1 MAINVKNLVYKIR
14 YKVKDLN
21 ELVYSDFDVLEAINE
36 CIRYL
41 NQDNA
46 LKNSDFL
53 EKTKRYVQ
61 EEMNAEVEEYNEL
74 HPQEPKPLYDFAQT
88 GAELPDDLITLVDIM
103 RLRDGYHLSPIPA
116 VEDINPH
123 QQGQYKIINGRIY
136 TNTDFNLLYRA
147 EIMQITL
154 ADMSDTGAIVEL
166 PEVFT
171 DLLVKVAVMILT
183 NTADTD
189 IMMREV
195 SRVTNNLVSGRRYNN
210 IKVRMPF
217 IV

>member
-183 NTADTD
+183 NTADAD